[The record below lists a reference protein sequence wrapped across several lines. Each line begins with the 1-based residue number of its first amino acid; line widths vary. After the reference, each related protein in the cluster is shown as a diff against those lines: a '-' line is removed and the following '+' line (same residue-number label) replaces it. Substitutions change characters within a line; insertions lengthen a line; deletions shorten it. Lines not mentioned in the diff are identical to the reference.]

1 MEENNNNIK
10 NGELLDKYFSK
21 IKEEKYDSSFIEL
34 ENWLRNRETYPIPT
48 PNKFKIFK
56 NFIFVNKMK
65 FAYLIVA
72 FVITGITSNF
82 TVSQNDTVGNVVT
95 WKIDKQN
102 KEAIEKIDKFD
113 WLDKSQLV
121 VSESKD
127 DNSDI
132 LVYKL
137 IIPTENR
144 QSINTY
150 KSELAALN
158 EIKSLEV
165 IPISE
170 TVKIPLYAA
179 AMNKVFNWNMNQ
191 KFVNAEEIRQSV
203 FDQLRNAGI
212 ENEVDI
218 YESPEIR
225 SNGYVNVQLKPLRDS
240 LRIKVHIDA
249 VKELNME
256 KIRIE
261 VEDAM
266 KEVQDAMKELH
277 NNLGKKDSVLK
288 RIIIKRMN
296 DNSEDITIDVNE
308 ILRTVNKS
316 LDSTLKI
323 FKNKEFLK
331 DLNEENFNNLES
343 LKELENLKYLEG
355 LDTLGEFIE
364 KEIKINFD
372 RNGFDKL
379 DSLNMNFDKENFK
392 KKIKVMVDSVKNKTM
407 KINIEETDRETGNIE
422 NNIEN
427 EIKEKNKSDSTRKI
441 IIKERKI
448 EKKND

>member
-1 MEENNNNIK
+1 M
-10 NGELLDKYFSK
+10 
-21 IKEEKYDSSFIEL
+21 
-34 ENWLRNRETYPIPT
+34 
-48 PNKFKIFK
+48 
-56 NFIFVNKMK
+56 
-65 FAYLIVA
+65 
-72 FVITGITSNF
+72 
-82 TVSQNDTVGNVVT
+82 
-95 WKIDKQN
+95 
-102 KEAIEKIDKFD
+102 
-113 WLDKSQLV
+113 
-121 VSESKD
+121 
-127 DNSDI
+127 
-132 LVYKL
+132 
-137 IIPTENR
+137 
-144 QSINTY
+144 
-150 KSELAALN
+150 
-158 EIKSLEV
+158 
-165 IPISE
+165 
-170 TVKIPLYAA
+170 
-179 AMNKVFNWNMNQ
+179 
-191 KFVNAEEIRQSV
+191 
-203 FDQLRNAGI
+203 
-212 ENEVDI
+212 
-218 YESPEIR
+218 
-225 SNGYVNVQLKPLRDS
+225 
-240 LRIKVHIDA
+240 RIKVHIDA